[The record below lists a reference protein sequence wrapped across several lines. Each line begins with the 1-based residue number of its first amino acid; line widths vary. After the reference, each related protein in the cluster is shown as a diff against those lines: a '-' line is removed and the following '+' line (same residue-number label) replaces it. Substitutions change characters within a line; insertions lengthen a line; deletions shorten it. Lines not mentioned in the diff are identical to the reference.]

1 MKSKF
6 TSLSLAEQDKSNTVK
21 FFTDLK
27 NGVTVCR
34 LYDRWNDRYFSA
46 KTRCHDVDVFDEK
59 KGRAIAFNK
68 ARKKELLND
77 IAYLEGYQKWLTES
91 YETAMKA
98 ADHRLGL
105 KHIYLA
111 GVNDELDELLNG
123 EPEDVGEPVQFEE
136 TESVHQEDINS
147 NESEQTTLADLYKK
161 PEDTNEE
168 MSKADKLPKNTNKTK
183 IKLTQFA
190 KFIETEG

>member
-6 TSLSLAEQDKSNTVK
+6 TSLSLAEQDKSKTVK
-21 FFTDLK
+21 FFTDNQ

-34 LYDRWNDRYFSA
+34 LYDRWNDRYFTA

-68 ARKKELLND
+68 ARKKELLSD
-77 IAYLEGYQKWLTES
+77 IVYLEQYQRWLTES
-91 YETAMKA
+91 YEAEMNA
-98 ADHRLGL
+98 LDRRLGL

-123 EPEDVGEPVQFEE
+123 ETTEVGEVAEFLNKKQEADDLVEIQLPEDVKE
-136 TESVHQEDINS
+136 TSDEDM
-147 NESEQTTLADLYKK
+147 
-161 PEDTNEE
+161 P
-168 MSKADKLPKNTNKTK
+168 KATELMKDNKR
-183 IKLTQFA
+183 KLTQFA
-190 KFIETEG
+190 NFTEIEE